1 MALSAAVQE
10 LMYFRQLL
18 SDLGFP
24 QEHASTLYEDNQG
37 AMATGRAGVAKRT
50 KHIDI
55 CHHFVKEKIVSVQL
69 ELEYAPSALQRADI
83 MTKGFAVAK
92 FRELRDL
99 ALSAV
104 KPHLSRPAKRQC
116 RR

>member
-10 LMYFRQLL
+10 LMYLRQLL

-24 QEHASTLYEDNQG
+24 QKHASTLYEDNQG
-37 AMATGRAGVAKRT
+37 AMALANGCAGMVKRT

-55 CHHFVKEKIVSVQL
+55 
-69 ELEYAPSALQRADI
+69 
-83 MTKGFAVAK
+83 
-92 FRELRDL
+92 RELREL

-104 KPHLSRPAKRQC
+104 KLHLSRPAKRQC